1 MCIKLHGLD
10 RCNLVVDPFS
20 GLGNTGVACALLGV
34 PFIGFEI
41 DPVYLTESVKRIG
54 FAAGQGREG
63 VAPEPK

>member
-10 RCNLVVDPFS
+10 RCGLVMDPFS

-41 DPVYLTESVKRIG
+41 DPVYFAESVKRIG
-54 FAAGQGREG
+54 RAAEQGSG
-63 VAPEPK
+63 AVTPEPV